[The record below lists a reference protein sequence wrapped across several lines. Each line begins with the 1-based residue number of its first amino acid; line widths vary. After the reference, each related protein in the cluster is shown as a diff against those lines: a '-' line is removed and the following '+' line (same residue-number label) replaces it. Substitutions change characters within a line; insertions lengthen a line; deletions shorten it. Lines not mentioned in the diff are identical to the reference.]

1 MPEITILGEKFEV
14 EFSQNHFVK
23 PNVEKHENKLV
34 VHKGE
39 TSGMSHKQILLLWLK
54 KESKNFI
61 QRRAKAFAAS
71 YDFKFAKVAIRD
83 QSTRW
88 GSCSSQ
94 GNLNF
99 NWRLYL
105 APIEILD
112 YVIIHE
118 LSHTKQMN
126 HSQKFW
132 DIVESI
138 LPDYKERRKNLRE
151 IEKYLKKVI

>member
-1 MPEITILGEKFEV
+1 MSEITILGEKFEI
-14 EFSQNHFVK
+14 EFSENHFIK
-23 PNVEKHENKLV
+23 PNVVKHENKLI

-39 TSGMSHKQILLLWLK
+39 TSNSSHKDILMLWLK
-54 KESKNFI
+54 KESKSFI
-61 QRRAKAFAAS
+61 LRRAKAFAAS
-71 YDFKFAKVAIRD
+71 YNFKFQKVAIRD

-105 APIEILD
+105 APVEILD

-126 HSQKFW
+126 HSSKFW
-132 DIVESI
+132 SIVEEI
-138 LPDYKERRKNLRE
+138 LPDYKQRRKTLRD

>member
-1 MPEITILGEKFEV
+1 MPEITILGEKFQI
-14 EFSQNHFVK
+14 EFSDNHFVK
-23 PNVEKHENKLV
+23 PKVVKYENKLI

-39 TSGMSHKQILLLWLK
+39 TSSLTHKNILLLWLK
-54 KESKNFI
+54 KESKEFI
-61 QRRAKAFAAS
+61 QRRAKAFGAA
-71 YDFKFAKVAIRD
+71 YNLEFKKVAIRD

-88 GSCSSQ
+88 GSCSSD

-105 APIEILD
+105 APVEILD

-126 HSQKFW
+126 HSDKFW
-132 DIVESI
+132 SIVESI
-138 LPDYKERRKNLRE
+138 LPDYKSRRKALRNME
-151 IEKYLKKVI
+151 SYLKKVI